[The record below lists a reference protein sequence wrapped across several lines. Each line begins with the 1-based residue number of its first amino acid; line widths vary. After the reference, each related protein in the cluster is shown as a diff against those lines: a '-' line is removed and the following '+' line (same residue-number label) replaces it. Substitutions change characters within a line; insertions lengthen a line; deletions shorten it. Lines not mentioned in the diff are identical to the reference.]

1 MRAVLVV
8 LALASSAEAAAPA
21 WWGAF
26 LRQPGLESR
35 FRQESDSLVFGRLAR
50 EGQLV
55 LARGGRLRVSY
66 DGGLSVACDGRHLVQ
81 YDPDTRTAQKV
92 DLVRAVRDFPLLGIL
107 LDPAR
112 LERLYRVEP
121 RGAEAVRLVPREPGL
136 PELEATGRQGSL
148 RSLAWTDP
156 SGARQTLHLLDPR
169 PASPKG
175 AEAFRLQLPGGT
187 RWATPTG

>member
-1 MRAVLVV
+1 MRAALLL
-8 LALASSAEAAAPA
+8 LALSGTLPAAAPG

-50 EGQLV
+50 EGHLV
-55 LARGGRLRVSY
+55 LARGGRLRVTY
-66 DGGLSVACDGRHLVQ
+66 DGGLSVACDGRYLIQ

-92 DLVRAVRDFPLLGIL
+92 DLTRAVRDFPLLGIL

-121 RGAEAVRLVPREPGL
+121 RGDEAVRLVPREPGL
-136 PELEATGRQGSL
+136 PELEATGRQGAL

-156 SGARQTLHLLDPR
+156 SGARQTLRLLDPK
-169 PASPKG
+169 PGASKG
-175 AEAFRLQLPGGT
+175 TEAFRLQLPPGT
-187 RWATPTG
+187 RWATPNG